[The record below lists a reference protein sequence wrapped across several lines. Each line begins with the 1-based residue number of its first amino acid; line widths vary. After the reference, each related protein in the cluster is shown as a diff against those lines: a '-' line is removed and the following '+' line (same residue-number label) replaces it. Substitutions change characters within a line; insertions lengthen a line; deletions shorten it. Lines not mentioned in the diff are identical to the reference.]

1 MQRILFVLDKLYD
14 FFFFFCKH
22 FTCCDACFFDQCGDF
37 RFIML
42 TVSLLNPHAGT
53 PAFLFFQV
61 RFQAYIPARISIEPF
76 ECMSGL
82 FFCDRM
88 TFSLIIPLFFPMLSR
103 GGDVLAVFLTLS
115 QALSVCVP
123 ESTCCS
129 TLVLASRDHF

>member
-14 FFFFFCKH
+14 FFFFFFCKH

-37 RFIML
+37 RFML
-42 TVSLLNPHAGT
+42 TVKPTRWHSGISL
-53 PAFLFFQV
+53 FQV
-61 RFQAYIPARISIEPF
+61 RFQAYIPARTSIEPF

-103 GGDVLAVFLTLS
+103 GGDVPAVFLTLS

>member
-14 FFFFFCKH
+14 FFFFFSASISLAAMPVSLISVEILDLC
-22 FTCCDACFFDQCGDF
+22 
-37 RFIML
+37 
-42 TVSLLNPHAGT
+42 SLLNPHAGT

-103 GGDVLAVFLTLS
+103 DGDVPAVFLTLS